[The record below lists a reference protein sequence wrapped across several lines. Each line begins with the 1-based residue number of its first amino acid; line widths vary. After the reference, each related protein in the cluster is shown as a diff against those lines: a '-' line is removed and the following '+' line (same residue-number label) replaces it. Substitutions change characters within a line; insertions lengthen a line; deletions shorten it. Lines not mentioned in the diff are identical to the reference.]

1 MELHFKTKYRQTSG
15 NQGIAEL
22 DGRPSLEIAPPPAF
36 KGPEGFWSPEDLFVS
51 AVETCYFLTLLFLL
65 KKNQVTLVEYS
76 SQADGLL
83 ESIDGQMR
91 FTRLDLYPRIVV
103 EHGDAAEIEKLL
115 HEAEAGCLVA
125 ASIKTEIVLHPEIE
139 IAI

>member
-1 MELHFKTKYRQTSG
+1 MKLHFKTKYRQTSG

-65 KKNQVTLVEYS
+65 KQNKVTLVEYS
-76 SQADGLL
+76 SHADGLL

-91 FTRLDLYPRIVV
+91 FTSIDLYPRVVV
-103 EHGDAAEIEKLL
+103 EQGETSEIEKLL
-115 HEAEAGCLVA
+115 QQAEAGCLVA
-125 ASIKTEIVLHPEIE
+125 ASIKTKIVLHPEVV
-139 IAI
+139 IAG